1 MARQSSRHQPWSL
14 TMSLSPRSATLISA
28 TFASMLLLSACGK
41 SEAPAPAPAAAS
53 TAAPTPAPAPTAT
66 APAPA
71 STAVKPAAASTAA
84 PAAAAT
90 TAATA
95 APAAAPAA
103 ASAPLTFSKLTLG
116 DAVNNDHQ
124 VTKPGTSFATTDK
137 TIYASVA
144 TEGRTSGTKLSAKW
158 TYTEGAGV
166 LVSNITESIA
176 TDGPA
181 ITTFKVQNPDLWP
194 EGKYKVEIS
203 LDGKTVADQ
212 DFQIGKR

>member
-1 MARQSSRHQPWSL
+1 VL
-14 TMSLSPRSATLISA
+14 FSA

-53 TAAPTPAPAPTAT
+53 TT
-66 APAPA
+66 APAPAATAAPAAA
-71 STAVKPAAASTAA
+71 STAVKPAATPATSSTAA
-84 PAAAAT
+84 SAPANAAT
-90 TAATA
+90 V
-95 APAAAPAA
+95 AAAPATTPAA
-103 ASAPLTFSKLTLG
+103 ASTPLSFSKLTLG
-116 DAVNNDHQ
+116 DAVNSERQ
-124 VTKPGTSFATTDK
+124 VTKASTSFAVTDK

-144 TEGRTSGTKLSAKW
+144 TEGSSNGAKLNAKW
-158 TYTEGAGV
+158 SYLEGQGIV
-166 LVSNITESIA
+166 VSNITQSIA

-212 DFQIGKR
+212 DFQISKR

>member
-1 MARQSSRHQPWSL
+1 
-14 TMSLSPRSATLISA
+14 MSFSPRSATLISA

-53 TAAPTPAPAPTAT
+53 TAAPAPAPAPTPAAT

-71 STAVKPAAASTAA
+71 STSVKPAAASTAA

-90 TAATA
+90 TAAA

-103 ASAPLTFSKLTLG
+103 ASAPLSFSKLTLG
-116 DAVNNDHQ
+116 NAVNNDHQ
-124 VTKPGTSFATTDK
+124 VTKPGTTFATTDK

-144 TEGRTSGTKLSAKW
+144 TEGSTSGAKLNAKW

-166 LVSNITESIA
+166 LVSNITQSIA

>member
-1 MARQSSRHQPWSL
+1 
-14 TMSLSPRSATLISA
+14 MSFSPRSATLIGA

-53 TAAPTPAPAPTAT
+53 TAAPAPAPAAT
-66 APAPA
+66 APAAA
-71 STAVKPAAASTAA
+71 STAVKPASSSTATA

-90 TAATA
+90 AAAAA
-95 APAAAPAA
+95 APAAAPAT
-103 ASAPLTFSKLTLG
+103 ASAPLSFSKLTLG
-116 DAVNNDHQ
+116 NAVNNDHQ
-124 VTKPGTSFATTDK
+124 VTKPGTTFATTDK

-144 TEGRTSGTKLSAKW
+144 TEGSTSGAKLNAKW

-166 LVSNITESIA
+166 TVSNITQSIA
-176 TDGPA
+176 PDGPA

-203 LDGKTVADQ
+203 LDGKAVADQ
-212 DFQIGKR
+212 DFQISKR

>member
-1 MARQSSRHQPWSL
+1 
-14 TMSLSPRSATLISA
+14 MSFSPRSAVLFSA

-53 TAAPTPAPAPTAT
+53 TAAPAPAPTTT
-66 APAPA
+66 APAAA
-71 STAVKPAAASTAA
+71 STAVKPAASSTAAVA

-90 TAATA
+90 VAAT
-95 APAAAPAA
+95 PAAAAA
-103 ASAPLTFSKLTLG
+103 TPLSFSKLTLG
-116 DAVNNDHQ
+116 NAVNNDHQ
-124 VTKPGTSFATTDK
+124 VTKAGTSFAATDK

-144 TEGRTSGTKLSAKW
+144 TDGSSNGTKLNAKW
-158 TYTEGAGV
+158 SYLEGQGV
-166 LVSNITESIA
+166 VVSNITQSIA

-212 DFQIGKR
+212 DFQITKR

>member
-1 MARQSSRHQPWSL
+1 
-14 TMSLSPRSATLISA
+14 MSCSPRSATLISA

-41 SEAPAPAPAAAS
+41 SDAPAPAPAAAS
-53 TAAPTPAPAPTAT
+53 TAAPAPAPAAT
-66 APAPA
+66 TPATA

-84 PAAAAT
+84 ATAPAAAAT
-90 TAATA
+90 TAAA
-95 APAAAPAA
+95 APATAPAA

-116 DAVNNDHQ
+116 NAVNNDHQ

-144 TEGRTSGTKLSAKW
+144 TDGSTSGAKLNAKW

-166 LVSNITESIA
+166 LVSNITQSIA

>member
-1 MARQSSRHQPWSL
+1 
-14 TMSLSPRSATLISA
+14 MSFAPRSATLISA

-53 TAAPTPAPAPTAT
+53 TAAP

-71 STAVKPAAASTAA
+71 VTTPAKASSAMKPAASSTAA

-90 TAATA
+90 VAAA
-95 APAAAPAA
+95 PAPAAAPAA

-144 TEGRTSGTKLSAKW
+144 TDGSTTGAKLNAKW

-166 LVSNITESIA
+166 VVSNITQSIA

-181 ITTFKVQNPDLWP
+181 VTTFKVQNPDLWP

>member
-1 MARQSSRHQPWSL
+1 
-14 TMSLSPRSATLISA
+14 MSFSPRSAVLFSA

-53 TAAPTPAPAPTAT
+53 TAAPAPAPAPTTT
-66 APAPA
+66 APAAA
-71 STAVKPAAASTAA
+71 STAVKPAASSTAAVA

-90 TAATA
+90 VAAT
-95 APAAAPAA
+95 PAAAAA
-103 ASAPLTFSKLTLG
+103 TPLSFSKLTLG
-116 DAVNNDHQ
+116 NAVNNDHQ
-124 VTKPGTSFATTDK
+124 VTKAGTSFAATDK

-144 TEGRTSGTKLSAKW
+144 TDGSSNGTKLNAKW
-158 TYTEGAGV
+158 SYLEGQGV
-166 LVSNITESIA
+166 VVSNITQSIA

-212 DFQIGKR
+212 DFQITKR

>member
-1 MARQSSRHQPWSL
+1 
-14 TMSLSPRSATLISA
+14 MSLSPRSAVLFSA

-53 TAAPTPAPAPTAT
+53 TAAPAPAAT
-66 APAPA
+66 APAAA
-71 STAVKPAAASTAA
+71 STAVKPAATPATSSTAA
-84 PAAAAT
+84 SAPANAAT
-90 TAATA
+90 V
-95 APAAAPAA
+95 AAAPATTPAA
-103 ASAPLTFSKLTLG
+103 ASTPLSFSKLTLG
-116 DAVNNDHQ
+116 DAVNSERQ
-124 VTKPGTSFATTDK
+124 VTKASTSFAVTDK

-144 TEGRTSGTKLSAKW
+144 TEGSSNGAKLNAKW
-158 TYTEGAGV
+158 SYLEGQGIV
-166 LVSNITESIA
+166 VSNITQSIA

-212 DFQIGKR
+212 DFQISKR

>member
-1 MARQSSRHQPWSL
+1 
-14 TMSLSPRSATLISA
+14 MSFSPRSATLISA

-53 TAAPTPAPAPTAT
+53 TAAPAPAPAAT

-84 PAAAAT
+84 ATAPAVT
-90 TAATA
+90 PAATA

-103 ASAPLTFSKLTLG
+103 ASAPLSFSKLTLG
-116 DAVNNDHQ
+116 NAVNNDHQ

-144 TEGRTSGTKLSAKW
+144 TDGSTSGAKLNAKW
-158 TYTEGAGV
+158 TYTEGASV
-166 LVSNITESIA
+166 LVSNITQSIS

>member
-1 MARQSSRHQPWSL
+1 
-14 TMSLSPRSATLISA
+14 MSFSPRSATLISA

-53 TAAPTPAPAPTAT
+53 TAAPAPTPAVT

-84 PAAAAT
+84 PTAPAAAAT
-90 TAATA
+90 AAAATS
-95 APAAAPAA
+95 PATSPAA

-116 DAVNNDHQ
+116 NTVNNDHQ
-124 VTKPGTSFATTDK
+124 VTKPGTTFAASDK

-144 TEGRTSGTKLSAKW
+144 TEGNSTGAKLSAKW
-158 TYTEGAGV
+158 SYLEGQSV
-166 LVSNITESIA
+166 LVSNITESIV

-181 ITTFKVQNPDLWP
+181 VTTFKVQNPDLWP

-212 DFQIGKR
+212 DFQISKR

>member
-1 MARQSSRHQPWSL
+1 
-14 TMSLSPRSATLISA
+14 MSCSPRSATLISA

-41 SEAPAPAPAAAS
+41 SDAPAPAPAAAS
-53 TAAPTPAPAPTAT
+53 TAAPAPAPAAT
-66 APAPA
+66 TPATA

-84 PAAAAT
+84 ATAPAAAAT
-90 TAATA
+90 TAAA
-95 APAAAPAA
+95 APATAPAA

-116 DAVNNDHQ
+116 NAVNNDHQ
-124 VTKPGTSFATTDK
+124 VTKPGTIFATTDK

-144 TEGRTSGTKLSAKW
+144 TDGSTSGAKLNAKW

-166 LVSNITESIA
+166 LVSNITQSIA

>member
-1 MARQSSRHQPWSL
+1 
-14 TMSLSPRSATLISA
+14 MSFAPRSATLISA

-53 TAAPTPAPAPTAT
+53 TAAP

-71 STAVKPAAASTAA
+71 VTTPAKASSAMKPAASSTAA

-90 TAATA
+90 VAAA
-95 APAAAPAA
+95 PAPAAAPAA

-144 TEGRTSGTKLSAKW
+144 TDGSTTGAKLNAKW

-166 LVSNITESIA
+166 VVSNITQSIA

-181 ITTFKVQNPDLWP
+181 VTTFKVQNPDLWP

-212 DFQIGKR
+212 DFQIGKH

>member
-1 MARQSSRHQPWSL
+1 
-14 TMSLSPRSATLISA
+14 MSFSPRSATLISA

-53 TAAPTPAPAPTAT
+53 TAAPAPAAM
-66 APAPA
+66 APAQA
-71 STAVKPAAASTAA
+71 STATKPAVSSTAAATPAAAATVAAAPAPAAAST
-84 PAAAAT
+84 
-90 TAATA
+90 
-95 APAAAPAA
+95 
-103 ASAPLTFSKLTLG
+103 PLSFSKLTLG
-116 DAVNNDHQ
+116 NAVNNDHL

-144 TEGRTSGTKLSAKW
+144 TEGSTKGTKLNAKW

-166 LVSNITESIA
+166 LVSNITQSIA

-212 DFQIGKR
+212 DFKIEKR

>member
-1 MARQSSRHQPWSL
+1 
-14 TMSLSPRSATLISA
+14 MSFSPRSAVLFSA

-53 TAAPTPAPAPTAT
+53 TAAPAPAPAAT
-66 APAPA
+66 APAAA
-71 STAVKPAAASTAA
+71 STAVKPAASSTAAVA

-90 TAATA
+90 VAAT
-95 APAAAPAA
+95 PAAAAA
-103 ASAPLTFSKLTLG
+103 TPLSFSKLTLG
-116 DAVNNDHQ
+116 NAVNNDHQ
-124 VTKPGTSFATTDK
+124 VTKAGTSFAATDK

-144 TEGRTSGTKLSAKW
+144 TDGSSNGTKLNAKW
-158 TYTEGAGV
+158 SYLEGQGV
-166 LVSNITESIA
+166 VVSNITQSIA

-181 ITTFKVQNPDLWP
+181 VTTFKVQNPDLWP

-212 DFQIGKR
+212 DFQISKR

>member
-1 MARQSSRHQPWSL
+1 
-14 TMSLSPRSATLISA
+14 MSFSPRSATLISA

-53 TAAPTPAPAPTAT
+53 TAAPAPAPAPTPAAT

-71 STAVKPAAASTAA
+71 STSVKPAAASTAA

-90 TAATA
+90 TAAA

-103 ASAPLTFSKLTLG
+103 ASAPLSFSKLTLG
-116 DAVNNDHQ
+116 NAVNNDHQ
-124 VTKPGTSFATTDK
+124 VTKPGTTYATTDK

-144 TEGRTSGTKLSAKW
+144 TDGSTSGAKLNAKW

-166 LVSNITESIA
+166 LVSNITQSIA